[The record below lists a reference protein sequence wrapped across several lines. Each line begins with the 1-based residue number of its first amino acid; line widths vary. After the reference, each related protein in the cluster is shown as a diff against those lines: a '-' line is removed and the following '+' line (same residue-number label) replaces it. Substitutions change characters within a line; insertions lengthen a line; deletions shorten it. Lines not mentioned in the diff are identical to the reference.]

1 MVKILN
7 KINNQLP
14 RDIVPLIYNSMWLLF
29 DKFSRLILGLVI
41 STWVARYL
49 GPQEYG
55 ILAYILAYL
64 AFFQAVVNL
73 GLDGIVVR
81 DISRHISKSNTI
93 IGTVLISRIIAG
105 IILWLTAVLII
116 FLQYGFEG
124 RYLIITVIT
133 GSILLFQSSDTFDLW
148 FQSQSNSKYT
158 VKAKLISYIA
168 VSLFKILLL
177 IYNASLIY
185 FAWAVLIEA
194 LLSAICL
201 SYVFIKSINFSL
213 SFSSHL
219 FKTFIRESWP
229 FIVSNISIVMYMRI
243 DQIFINKYL
252 GSSQVGLYSAI
263 LPLVNLWSFIPVII
277 STSIAPYLAKLRNGS
292 IEQYNK
298 VLSSIFRGYALLAW
312 IVCIP
317 MCFASGY
324 IVPLIFGSLYEQSS
338 KALSIL
344 IFTNLFINMGL
355 AQTLWVLNEG
365 KSRISLYKTIFGAIV
380 CVSLNIWLIPR
391 FGINGAAITAVIA
404 QFSSAILANAFLA
417 PHILKLQLKSLFL
430 IK

>member
-1 MVKILN
+1 
-7 KINNQLP
+7 
-14 RDIVPLIYNSMWLLF
+14 
-29 DKFSRLILGLVI
+29 
-41 STWVARYL
+41 
-49 GPQEYG
+49 
-55 ILAYILAYL
+55 
-64 AFFQAVVNL
+64 
-73 GLDGIVVR
+73 
-81 DISRHISKSNTI
+81 
-93 IGTVLISRIIAG
+93 
-105 IILWLTAVLII
+105 
-116 FLQYGFEG
+116 
-124 RYLIITVIT
+124 
-133 GSILLFQSSDTFDLW
+133 
-148 FQSQSNSKYT
+148 
-158 VKAKLISYIA
+158 
-168 VSLFKILLL
+168 LL

-201 SYVFIKSINFSL
+201 SYIFIKSINFSL